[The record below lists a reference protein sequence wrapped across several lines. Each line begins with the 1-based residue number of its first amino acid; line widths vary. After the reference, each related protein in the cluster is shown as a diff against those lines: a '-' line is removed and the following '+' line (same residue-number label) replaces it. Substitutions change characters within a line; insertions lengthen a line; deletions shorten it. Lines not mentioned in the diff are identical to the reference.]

1 MSKKIN
7 VAINGFG
14 RIGRAT
20 LKIILEKHPNL
31 KVVAINDLSD
41 SESLAY
47 LLKYDSIYGKYD
59 KKVQVF
65 KDSFK
70 IGGDKIKLFSEREPE
85 NLPWQ
90 ELNIDIVLE
99 CTGFFRTKEKSFKHI
114 KAGAKK
120 VIISAPAK
128 GDEFVNTIVLG
139 VNEKSLKKND
149 KVISCASCTT
159 NCLAPLTEIIRKKIG
174 IKKSI
179 MTTIHAYTA
188 SQNIL
193 DGSQKDYRRGR
204 AGAVNLVPTTTGA
217 AKATITVI
225 SELKD
230 KIDGIAV
237 RVPIP
242 VGSLVDATYLL
253 KKKMSVEE
261 VNNIFLQAEKN
272 PDLKGIISASKEKLV
287 SSDIVGSSYSTI
299 IDLEFT
305 QLVDGDLL
313 KVLAWYDNEWGYSS
327 RLVDLASLIA
337 KKYL

>member
-14 RIGRAT
+14 RIGRAV
-20 LKIILEKHPNL
+20 LKIILEKHSNL
-31 KVVAINDLSD
+31 NIVAINDLSD
-41 SESLAY
+41 GESLAY
-47 LLKYDSIYGKYD
+47 LLKYDSVYGVYD
-59 KKVQVF
+59 KKIQAF
-65 KDSFK
+65 QNSLK
-70 IGGDKIKLFSEREPE
+70 IAENKISLFSEREPE
-85 NLPWQ
+85 NLPWK
-90 ELNIDIVLE
+90 ELNVDVVLE
-99 CTGFFRTKEKSFKHI
+99 CTGFFRTKEKASKHI
-114 KAGAKK
+114 IAGAKK

-128 GDEFVNTIVLG
+128 GEEFVSTIVLG
-139 VNEKSLKKND
+139 VNEKNLKKSD
-149 KVISCASCTT
+149 KIISCASCTT
-159 NCLAPLTEIIRKKIG
+159 NCLAPLTEVIRKKVG

-217 AKATITVI
+217 AKATTKVI
-225 SELKD
+225 PELKE

-253 KKKMSVEE
+253 SKKITVEKI
-261 VNNIFLQAEKN
+261 NQIFLASEKSSQ
-272 PDLKGIISASKEKLV
+272 LKGIISASKEKLV

-305 QLVDGDLL
+305 QVVDGDLL

-327 RLVDLASLIA
+327 RLADLASLLA
-337 KKYL
+337 KKYF